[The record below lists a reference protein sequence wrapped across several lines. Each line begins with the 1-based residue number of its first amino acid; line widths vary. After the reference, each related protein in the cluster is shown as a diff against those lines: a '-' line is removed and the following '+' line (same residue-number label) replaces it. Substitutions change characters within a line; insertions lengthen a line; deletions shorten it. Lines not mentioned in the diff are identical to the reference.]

1 VWVHTARYLV
11 AEPGHAVHR
20 TPNCG
25 LSPLPARTVSRLSMP
40 LLESYYDCLGL
51 KRTADMSEI
60 NKAFRKLSLKAHPDR
75 FVGGRAEAEVALS
88 KIAEAYEVLSNPA
101 RRAIYDQYGE
111 RGLKEGVPDGKG
123 SLSGGKYRFNNNA
136 MEIFANFFGTS
147 SPFADIL
154 GKVGDDAP
162 PEFYGELT
170 GMQLPFSKQ
179 KAPPVQATVEVTL
192 AEVYNGAQ
200 KTVSYARKKLGDGG
214 VTSVEK
220 VETQL
225 YVEPGWEEG
234 LVATLED
241 LGDQGVH
248 VLPGDVDI
256 YMTIAPDPLWSR
268 SGTSLF
274 FKHELTLTEALTG
287 KLVDVPTFD
296 NRTLSI
302 PVTKV
307 VSPGDSQTVPGEGIC
322 GGDLVICF
330 DILFPKT
337 LTPAQ
342 KKAIKAVDM

>member
-1 VWVHTARYLV
+1 
-11 AEPGHAVHR
+11 
-20 TPNCG
+20 
-25 LSPLPARTVSRLSMP
+25 
-40 LLESYYDCLGL
+40 
-51 KRTADMSEI
+51 MSEI

-307 VSPGDSQTVPGEGIC
+307 TRREELPSRAQLGRREASSCCHQMPAARRTPLTRVAPREMRVMRQVVSPGDSQTVPGEGIC

>member
-1 VWVHTARYLV
+1 VYCTVVFERSLV
-11 AEPGHAVHR
+11 VG
-20 TPNCG
+20 G
-25 LSPLPARTVSRLSMP
+25 
-40 LLESYYDCLGL
+40 LGL
-51 KRTADMSEI
+51 RA
-60 NKAFRKLSLKAHPDR
+60 AVAAVLGAVRPGG
-75 FVGGRAEAEVALS
+75 VGRILAARAEAEVALS